1 MKKLLATA
9 GIIAAGALML
19 AGCSTSPSTTT
30 TAPPPATSTAAP
42 APSTTAAPTTTAAP
56 STTAA
61 PAPSTTT
68 APPLPSRGDAD
79 LVIWADQN
87 RTNALQAPLAAW
99 AQANGIKAVVQTI
112 ADNLQGNFVTANQAK
127 NGPDIVIGAQDWV
140 GKLVQNNAIV
150 PVQISATGVSQTA
163 IDAMKYGG
171 QTYGAPYAIETI
183 GLFANKTLTANTTPA
198 TIEDMVAAAKAGV
211 GGKVAENPL
220 CLQVGQKGDA
230 YHMQPLFTSAGGY
243 IFGTNADGTYNTKDV
258 GVGTP
263 GGIAAATKIG
273 ELGKAGVLK
282 TSIDGSNS
290 IQLFADGKCAYLVSG
305 PWALGTMKDAKMD
318 MANVVLSAIPG
329 FKGMGPA
336 KPPLGVQGFFVAS
349 NAKNATIA
357 QQFLTDLLKDTTIT
371 KAMNE
376 KDSRVPAQSAL
387 ADQLK
392 TSDPMLM
399 QFLDIAK
406 GAQAMPNVPA
416 MDAVWTPL
424 GEAQA
429 AVVGGA
435 DPTTTMKAAGD
446 QIAKAVG

>member
-1 MKKLLATA
+1 MKKPFAVGLALLAGSLVLTA
-9 GIIAAGALML
+9 
-19 AGCSTSPSTTT
+19 CSSSSPGTTT
-30 TAPPPATSTAAP
+30 TTTPPASSATTSTSSSAP
-42 APSTTAAPTTTAAP
+42 VSSSSTATPMPT
-56 STTAA
+56 
-61 PAPSTTT
+61 
-68 APPLPSRGDAD
+68 RGDAD

-99 AQANGIKAVVQTI
+99 AQTQGIKAVVQTI

-140 GKLVQNNAIV
+140 GKLVQNNSIV

-171 QTYGAPYAIETI
+171 QTYGAPYAIETL
-183 GLFANKTLTANTTPA
+183 GLFANKTLTANTAPA

-230 YHMQPLFTSAGGY
+230 YHMQPLFTSGGGY

-258 GVGTP
+258 GVGTA
-263 GGIAAATKIG
+263 GGIAAATKIS
-273 ELGKAGVLK
+273 ELAKAGVLK
-282 TSIDGSNS
+282 NSIDGNNS
-290 IQLFADGKCAYLVSG
+290 IQLFAQGKCAYLVSG
-305 PWALGTMKDAKMD
+305 PWALGTMKDATMD
-318 MANVVLSAIPG
+318 MANVVLGPIPG
-329 FKGMGPA
+329 FAGMGTA

-349 NAKNATIA
+349 NAKNATAA

-371 KAMNE
+371 KAMND
-376 KDSRVPAQSAL
+376 KDSRVPAQQAL

-406 GAQAMPNVPA
+406 NAQAMPNVPA

-435 DPTTTMKAAGD
+435 DPASTMTAAAQ
-446 QIAKAVG
+446 QIATAVG